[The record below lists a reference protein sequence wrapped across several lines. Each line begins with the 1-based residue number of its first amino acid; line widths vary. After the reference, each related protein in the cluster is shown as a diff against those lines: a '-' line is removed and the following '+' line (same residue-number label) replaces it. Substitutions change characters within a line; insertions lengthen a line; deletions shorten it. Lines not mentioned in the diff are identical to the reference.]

1 MQSSDRNILNQH
13 QSSASARKQE
23 LFKKL
28 ERIRVV
34 PSRLLEEYGAGE
46 RDYRGFNLSNLE
58 LNGVDLQRIDLSQAN
73 LEGIILEKANLTR
86 ANFSRANLCRA
97 NLRRADLIWANLHCA
112 NLQGANL
119 RGADLSGADLSG
131 ADLTDADLGG
141 AILPDGTIVLTSE
154 QSSLLCS
161 RLKKL
166 PQGKP
171 RRIQVDI

>member
-1 MQSSDRNILNQH
+1 MQSSDRNILNPN

-28 ERIRVV
+28 ERIRMA
-34 PSRLLEEYGAGE
+34 PERLLEEYAAGE

-73 LEGIILEKANLTR
+73 LEGIVLEKATLTR
-86 ANFSRANLCRA
+86 ANFTRANLCGA

-112 NLQGANL
+112 NLRGANL
-119 RGADLSGADLSG
+119 RGADFFLSG

-154 QSSLLCS
+154 QSSLLCGKL
-161 RLKKL
+161 RKL
-166 PQGKP
+166 PLKP
-171 RRIQVDI
+171 SK